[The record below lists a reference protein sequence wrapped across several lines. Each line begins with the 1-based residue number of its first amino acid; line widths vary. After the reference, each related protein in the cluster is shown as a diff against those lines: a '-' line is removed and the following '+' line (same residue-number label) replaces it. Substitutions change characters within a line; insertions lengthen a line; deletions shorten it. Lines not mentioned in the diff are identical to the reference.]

1 MESYIPQGIAKLSPA
16 QISRLL
22 NGHGVRVHHGSHHK
36 IHLSH
41 EQHKKFRRA
50 HAKGQATTI
59 TFDPFQ
65 KQMHGKGFFDDIG
78 TAFTTHLINPA
89 KEAFQNDVIK
99 PFQNQVIAPTEHL
112 INSVP
117 GVMDDLGR
125 KIKRGGTKL
134 GRNIASQL
142 IHKGIPMAS
151 STLGGVAG
159 SALGALSGNPL
170 GAYAGEAAGSTL
182 GGIGGEHLANY
193 VGKQTGLGLL
203 SHVAKAL
210 APHAKKA
217 LIHVGKEVGKHVLSK
232 GLEHAEQMALSH
244 GVHPHAIQ
252 ASKALAHHV
261 ASGHT
266 ITPHHLMNEVV
277 GGALKHHPRYK
288 KVQAMMHK
296 IHRMHGGTALIDQ
309 PFTVRQAYDTSSN
322 FTKDPM
328 GTFGFGLKKKKVHR
342 KKRMSVKALY
352 PAGY

>member
-1 MESYIPQGIAKLSPA
+1 
-16 QISRLL
+16 
-22 NGHGVRVHHGSHHK
+22 
-36 IHLSH
+36 
-41 EQHKKFRRA
+41 
-50 HAKGQATTI
+50 
-59 TFDPFQ
+59 
-65 KQMHGKGFFDDIG
+65 
-78 TAFTTHLINPA
+78 
-89 KEAFQNDVIK
+89 
-99 PFQNQVIAPTEHL
+99 
-112 INSVP
+112 
-117 GVMDDLGR
+117 
-125 KIKRGGTKL
+125 
-134 GRNIASQL
+134 
-142 IHKGIPMAS
+142 MAA
-151 STLGGVAG
+151 STLGGVSG

-193 VGKQTGLGLL
+193 VGKQTGYGLF

-252 ASKALAHHV
+252 ASKVLAHHV

-328 GTFGFGLKKKKVHR
+328 GTFGFGLKKKKVHHR
-342 KKRMSVKALY
+342 KKRMSGKALY